1 MKNKLVKIICAA
13 VCFAIAVGIFTPA
26 AIELGKKNIE
36 RAALKTAL
44 ATAQMCREN
53 KADYEEQL
61 ANSDET
67 IMAIPTRLVVET
79 KKRIKNL
86 PEGTEVIYK
95 DDTACIQCE
104 SESLAESLKKR
115 LTDEGYA
122 VDNDYLA
129 KVIAIEESEPSYS
142 HPDNWGYERIE
153 SADAM
158 AKLTDTQKSKQI
170 NVMVVDTGVNYSLLK
185 IKDRIIDHSVN
196 LSTSGSEG
204 DAKDDNGHGTCV
216 SSVIIKTTPDNV
228 KIIAVK
234 LINSNGQFY
243 MTEFEDTLDY
253 LRKLTTKPDVMNMSL
268 TFPTANIGPKA
279 FARIDKKCA
288 ELVDNGTVCVA
299 AAGNE
304 SANLA
309 PTYHPAACAKFLTVA
324 ASNYGNDRAD
334 FSNYNIT
341 GDHTIDI
348 AAPGK
353 QINMIGKDSSYI
365 EVKGDGTSF
374 ASPMVA
380 AAAAIVLMQ
389 HPEMTSAQVGTR
401 LCERAMPFKVH
412 KNYGDR
418 AQEWTCC
425 RWGGYGILNM
435 YNLIDGDRVANVNY
449 DILSS
454 KLDCSDMQISLSC
467 PQAGA
472 TIYYTTDGTR
482 PTTKSKVYT
491 GPISITEF
499 TRVFAVAYYGNLLHS
514 YYTVAE
520 VGPYVMP
527 ENDSDYLQIDSRGYI
542 TGYTGKRT
550 SFIIDKPDN
559 KTINGIAAGAFENSK
574 VKYLELSASCK
585 DIEANAFSGSAI
597 ESIKSVNTTALDYN
611 NEGQRNLITDPKS
624 YIDSV
629 NGTFG
634 VERVGESAFAEC
646 RYLTSADF
654 PNLLIAEESAFKNCT
669 SLSNFTAKYS
679 TVIGDYAYMNT
690 AIKSVSFPYCT
701 DVPNYAFY
709 GCGRIETINLP
720 MAKTVGEG
728 AFGCE
733 ELTDINISNVEQFT
747 GKNNFYN
754 CINLNSL
761 DLPNSQNLPSF
772 GFSSYNTNN
781 QMKYIYAPK
790 ATDFSSGT
798 SNLYPIKMLDY
809 IYAPYLNSIGTGVRL
824 PATTIYTT
832 SSLTYASTGH
842 NAKLKVV
849 GYEDT
854 YAKTWA
860 EGAGYSFCSI
870 DEHRLNFDS
879 LTSDYCTYSC
889 SQCDDVIAFPR
900 YVMDKQYSFDIMN
913 QKISKA
919 SYISMF
925 DLVPDGYINAK
936 DYAQYRRLTK
946 NQ

>member
-1 MKNKLVKIICAA
+1 MKKKIIKIICGIA
-13 VCFAIAVGIFTPA
+13 CFAIVAGISTPA
-26 AIELGKKNIE
+26 ALELQKKNIE
-36 RAALKTAL
+36 KTALKTAL
-44 ATAQMCREN
+44 ATAQMCRDY

-61 ANSDET
+61 KASGEQM
-67 IMAIPTRLVVET
+67 MAIPTRLIVET

-86 PEGTEVIYK
+86 PEGTEVIYRE
-95 DDTACIQCE
+95 DTACIQCE
-104 SESLAESLKKR
+104 SESLADSLKKR
-115 LTDEGYA
+115 LTGEGYV

-129 KVIAIEESEPSYS
+129 DVIAIEESEPSYS
-142 HPDNWGYERIE
+142 HPTDWGYERIE
-153 SADAM
+153 STDAM
-158 AKLTDTQKSKQI
+158 AKLTAAQKSNQI
-170 NVMVVDTGVNYSLLK
+170 NVMVVDTGVDYKSFKL
-185 IKDRIIDHSVN
+185 KDRIIDHSVN
-196 LSTSGSEG
+196 LSTSGSAG

-243 MTEFEDTLDY
+243 MSEFEDTIDY
-253 LRKLTTKPDVMNMSL
+253 LRKLATKPDVINMSL
-268 TFPTANIGPKA
+268 TFPTANIGPNA

-288 ELVDNGTVCVA
+288 ELVDNGSVCVA

-309 PTYHPAACAKFLTVA
+309 PTYHPAACAKFVTVA
-324 ASNYGNDRAD
+324 ASHYGNDRAD

-353 QINMIGKDSSYI
+353 QINMIGKDSSFI

-374 ASPMVA
+374 SSPMVA

-389 HPEMTSAQVGTR
+389 HPEMTSEQVGAR

-418 AQEWTCC
+418 AQDWTCC

-435 YNLIDGDRVANVNY
+435 YNLIDGNRVANVNY
-449 DILSS
+449 EILSS

-467 PQAGA
+467 PQSGA

-482 PTTKSKVYT
+482 PTTKSTVYKS
-491 GPISITEF
+491 PIKITEF

-527 ENDSDYLQIDSRGYI
+527 ENDSDYLSIDSRGYI

-550 SFIIDKPDN
+550 SFIINKPDN
-559 KTINGIAAGAFENSK
+559 KIIRGIASSAFQGSK
-574 VKYLELSASCK
+574 VKYLELSPYCK
-585 DIEANAFSGSAI
+585 DIEANAFSNSAI
-597 ESIKSVNTTALDYN
+597 QAIKSTNTTSLDYN
-611 NEGQRNLITDPKS
+611 DENQRNLILDPQG
-624 YIDSV
+624 YIDSI
-629 NGTFG
+629 NGSYG
-634 VERVGESAFAEC
+634 VERVGDSAFAEC
-646 RYLTSADF
+646 RYLTTADF
-654 PNLLIAEESAFKNCT
+654 PNMLIAGNSAFKNCT
-669 SLSNFTAKYS
+669 TLSNLTTKYS

-690 AIKSVSFPYCT
+690 AIPSVSFPYCT
-701 DVPNYAFY
+701 DVPQYAFY
-709 GCGRIETINLP
+709 GCGSIKSVNLP
-720 MAKTVGEG
+720 MVKTVGG
-728 AFGCE
+728 YAFGCE
-733 ELTDINISNVEQFT
+733 QMTDISIANVEQFT

-754 CINLNSL
+754 CAKLGSL
-761 DLPNSQNLPSF
+761 DLPNSTNLPSF
-772 GFSSYNTNN
+772 GFISSTTNN
-781 QMKYIYAPK
+781 NMKYIYAPK
-790 ATDFSSGT
+790 ATEFSSGT
-798 SNLYPIKMLDY
+798 SNLSPIKQLDY
-809 IYAPYLNSIGTGVRL
+809 IYAPYLNSIGTGVSL

-832 SSLTYASTGH
+832 SSLTYAGTGH
-842 NAKLKVV
+842 NAGLKVV
-849 GYEDT
+849 GYENT
-854 YAKTWA
+854 YAKNWA
-860 EGAGYSFCSI
+860 EGAGYTFLSI

-879 LTSDYCTYSC
+879 LTNDYCTYSC
-889 SQCDDVIAFPR
+889 SQCDDVITFPR
-900 YVMDKQYSFDIMN
+900 YVMDKQYSFDIIN

-919 SYISMF
+919 NYTSMF

-936 DYAQYRRLTK
+936 DFARYR
-946 NQ
+946 QIAG